1 MRDTFWTNYSV
12 APSSLFLC
20 WYNTIL
26 RTSALLYSLT
36 PLFLNSLLETPA
48 FLVLRILRLFP
59 LTVIHTG
66 PPCPFLTPQV
76 HSVFLLPQLFS
87 PPPSLHPSLILS
99 PFPHFL
105 SPPGSCPSLSFTLL
119 CSKWIQ
125 SHNPPA
131 GLLITPF
138 FFFFKFHYL
147 FIFFPNYFY

>member
-59 LTVIHTG
+59 MTVIHTG
-66 PPCPFLTPQV
+66 PPGPFLTPHV
-76 HSVFLLPQLFS
+76 HSVFLLPLPQLFLL
-87 PPPSLHPSLILS
+87 PHPFTLPSSFLLFPIFSLLQAPALLS
-99 PFPHFL
+99 L
-105 SPPGSCPSLSFTLL
+105 SLSFAPSESRATIHL
-119 CSKWIQ
+119 Q
-125 SHNPPA
+125 A
-131 GLLITPF
+131 F
-138 FFFFKFHYL
+138 
-147 FIFFPNYFY
+147 